1 MTKNF
6 VNRVE
11 KELIVDTR
19 NYRYIFEADN
29 IGARILRIS
38 LDKLDTTAAIN
49 GWEVAKVIDGE

>member
-11 KELIVDTR
+11 KEYIVDTK
-19 NYRYIFEADN
+19 NYRYKFETGN
-29 IGARILRIS
+29 RGARILRIS